1 MAMTNEHIETVIN
14 KFHNTLVTQKQMQ
27 KIMGKQTTISMR
39 FVTKDLELIEIAL
52 KQYLEEKKNG
62 KKS

>member
-27 KIMGKQTTISMR
+27 KIMGKQMTIAIR